1 MKTYKTIKT
10 LKKHYTIGR
19 IGNHFDFGLCKVVG
33 FTTNRRNEAKLEI
46 AVRTIDGLET
56 IAVDN
61 DEVEIKGRIKPDEK
75 EFINDY
81 FKN

>member
-46 AVRTIDGLET
+46 AIRTIEGLET

-61 DEVEIKGRIKPDEK
+61 DEVEIKGRIRRNEQAEIDA
-75 EFINDY
+75 Y
-81 FKN
+81 FAE